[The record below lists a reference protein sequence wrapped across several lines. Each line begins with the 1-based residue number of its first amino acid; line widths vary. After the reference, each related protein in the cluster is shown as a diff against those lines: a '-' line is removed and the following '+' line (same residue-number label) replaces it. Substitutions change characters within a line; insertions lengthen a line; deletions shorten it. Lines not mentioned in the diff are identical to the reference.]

1 MIFSQQN
8 RVKKKHLTLN
18 KMIKFVLNLI
28 NLKNV
33 NYKYNSNTLN
43 YEEVKLTLWGKVKKL
58 SYYLIASIVVSVLIL
73 SISFYN
79 IKSYIQKEAAKE
91 NQILR
96 QEITVFNKDLNLILD
111 VLNDI
116 QNKDDNIYRA
126 IFEADPYPNYKRKL
140 GTGGNPIK
148 FKKYENI
155 EYSDLVVEIVQ
166 KLELIEKK
174 LSSQSRS
181 FDEVFEIT
189 KEKQKMLQAIPSIL
203 PINNRDLTRIASGY
217 GMRMHPIYK
226 ILKMHKGMDF
236 TASVGTEIYA
246 TGDGVIEKVGWTGGY
261 GKTILINHGYGYK
274 TRYAHCS
281 KFNCKRGQTVKRGDH
296 IGYVGNTGQS
306 TGPHLHYEVFKN
318 KRQINP
324 VNFFFNDLSPE
335 EYDKVIEIS
344 SRPTQSL

>member
-1 MIFSQQN
+1 M
-8 RVKKKHLTLN
+8 
-18 KMIKFVLNLI
+18 
-28 NLKNV
+28 KNI
-33 NYKYNSNTLN
+33 NYKYNPNTLD
-43 YEEVKLTLWGKVKKL
+43 YEEVKLSFWDKIKKL
-58 SYYLIASIVVSVLIL
+58 SYYLIASVVLSVLII
-73 SISFYN
+73 SFSFYN
-79 IKSYIQKEAAKE
+79 TKSYIQKEAAKE
-91 NQILR
+91 NQSLR
-96 QEITVFNKDLNLILD
+96 QQISVLNKDLNLVLD

-126 IFEADPYPNYKRKL
+126 IFEADPYPEYQRKL

-155 EYSDLVVEIVQ
+155 EYGDLVVEVLQ
-166 KLELIEKK
+166 KMELIEKK
-174 LSSQSRS
+174 LASQSKS

-189 KEKQKMLQAIPSIL
+189 KEKQKMLQAIPSIQ
-203 PINNRDLTRIASGY
+203 PINNRDLTRIASGF

-226 ILKMHKGMDF
+226 IIKMHQGMDF
-236 TASVGTEIYA
+236 TAPVGTEIYA

-261 GKTILINHGYGYK
+261 GKTIMINHGYGYK

-281 KFNCKRGQTVKRGDH
+281 KFKCKRGQKVKRGDL

-318 KRQINP
+318 KKQINP

>member
-1 MIFSQQN
+1 
-8 RVKKKHLTLN
+8 
-18 KMIKFVLNLI
+18 
-28 NLKNV
+28 LKNT
-33 NYKYNSNTLN
+33 NYKYNPSTLN
-43 YEEVKLTLWGKVKKL
+43 YEEINLTLWDKVKRL
-58 SYYLIASIVVSVLIL
+58 SYYLIASVVVSVLIL
-73 SISFYN
+73 LFSFYN
-79 IKSYIQKEAAKE
+79 IKSFIQKEAAKE
-91 NQILR
+91 NQSLR
-96 QEITVFNKDLNLILD
+96 QEISVFNKDLTLILE

-126 IFEADPYPNYKRKL
+126 IFEADPYPDYKRKL

-155 EYSDLVVEIVQ
+155 EYEELVVEIVQ

-174 LSSQSRS
+174 LSSQSKS

-189 KEKQKMLQAIPSIL
+189 KEKQKMILAIPSIQ
-203 PINNRDLTRIASGY
+203 PINNRDLTRIASGF

-226 ILKMHKGMDF
+226 ILKMHKGIDF
-236 TASVGTEIYA
+236 TAPVGTEIYA

-281 KFNCKRGQTVKRGDH
+281 KFKCKKGQKVKRGDH
-296 IGYVGNTGQS
+296 IGYVGDTGQS

-318 KRQINP
+318 KKQINP

>member
-1 MIFSQQN
+1 M
-8 RVKKKHLTLN
+8 
-18 KMIKFVLNLI
+18 
-28 NLKNV
+28 KNT
-33 NYKYNSNTLN
+33 NYKYNPNTLN
-43 YEEVKLTLWGKVKKL
+43 YEEINLTLWDKFKRL
-58 SYYLIASIVVSVLIL
+58 SYYLIASVVVSVLIL
-73 SISFYN
+73 SFSFYN
-79 IKSYIQKEAAKE
+79 IKSFIQKEAAKE
-91 NQILR
+91 NQSLR
-96 QEITVFNKDLNLILD
+96 QEISVFNKDLNLILE

-126 IFEADPYPNYKRKL
+126 IFEADPYPDHKRKL

-155 EYSDLVVEIVQ
+155 EYGELVVEIVQ

-189 KEKQKMLQAIPSIL
+189 KEKQKMLKAIPSIQ
-203 PINNRDLTRIASGY
+203 PINNRDLTRIASGF

-226 ILKMHKGMDF
+226 ILKMHQGMDF
-236 TASVGTEIYA
+236 TAPVGTEIYA
-246 TGDGVIEKVGWTGGY
+246 TGDGTVEKVGWTGGY

-281 KFNCKRGQTVKRGDH
+281 KFKCKKGQKVKRGDH

-318 KRQINP
+318 NRQINP

>member
-1 MIFSQQN
+1 M
-8 RVKKKHLTLN
+8 
-18 KMIKFVLNLI
+18 
-28 NLKNV
+28 KNT
-33 NYKYNSNTLN
+33 NYKYNPNTLN
-43 YEEVKLTLWGKVKKL
+43 YEEINLTLWDKFKRL
-58 SYYLIASIVVSVLIL
+58 SYYLIASVVVSVLIL
-73 SISFYN
+73 SFSFYN
-79 IKSYIQKEAAKE
+79 IKSFIQKEAAKE
-91 NQILR
+91 NQSLR
-96 QEITVFNKDLNLILD
+96 QEISVFNKDLNLILE

-126 IFEADPYPNYKRKL
+126 IFEADPYPDHKRKL

-155 EYSDLVVEIVQ
+155 EYGELVVEIVQ

-189 KEKQKMLQAIPSIL
+189 KEKQKMLKAIPSIQ
-203 PINNRDLTRIASGY
+203 PINNRDLTRIASGF

-226 ILKMHKGMDF
+226 ILKMHQGMDF
-236 TASVGTEIYA
+236 TAPVGTEIYA
-246 TGDGVIEKVGWTGGY
+246 TGDGTVEKVGWTGGY

-281 KFNCKRGQTVKRGDH
+281 KVKCKKGQKVKRGDH

>member
-1 MIFSQQN
+1 M
-8 RVKKKHLTLN
+8 
-18 KMIKFVLNLI
+18 
-28 NLKNV
+28 KNT
-33 NYKYNSNTLN
+33 NYKYNPNTLN
-43 YEEVKLTLWGKVKKL
+43 YEKINLTLWDKFKRL
-58 SYYLIASIVVSVLIL
+58 SYYLIASVVVSVLIL
-73 SISFYN
+73 SFSFYN
-79 IKSYIQKEAAKE
+79 IKSFIQKEAAKE
-91 NQILR
+91 NQSLR
-96 QEITVFNKDLNLILD
+96 QEISVFNKDLNLILE

-126 IFEADPYPNYKRKL
+126 IFEADPYPDHKRKL

-155 EYSDLVVEIVQ
+155 EYGELVVEIVQ

-174 LSSQSRS
+174 LSSQSKS

-189 KEKQKMLQAIPSIL
+189 KEKQKMLKAIPSIQ
-203 PINNRDLTRIASGY
+203 PINNRDLTRIASGF

-236 TASVGTEIYA
+236 TAPVGTEIYA

-281 KFNCKRGQTVKRGDH
+281 KFKCKKDQKVNRGDH

>member
-1 MIFSQQN
+1 LSFWDKI
-8 RVKKKHLTLN
+8 
-18 KMIKFVLNLI
+18 
-28 NLKNV
+28 
-33 NYKYNSNTLN
+33 
-43 YEEVKLTLWGKVKKL
+43 KKL
-58 SYYLIASIVVSVLIL
+58 SYYLIASVVLSVLII
-73 SISFYN
+73 SFSFYN
-79 IKSYIQKEAAKE
+79 TKSYIQKEAAKE
-91 NQILR
+91 NQSLR
-96 QEITVFNKDLNLILD
+96 QQISVLNKDLNLVLE

-116 QNKDDNIYRA
+116 QSKDDNIYRA
-126 IFEADPYPNYKRKL
+126 IFEADPYPEYKRKL

-155 EYSDLVVEIVQ
+155 EYGDLVVEVLQ
-166 KLELIEKK
+166 KMELIEKK
-174 LSSQSRS
+174 LASQSKS

-189 KEKQKMLQAIPSIL
+189 KEKQKMLQAIPSIQ
-203 PINNRDLTRIASGY
+203 PINNRDLTRIASGF

-226 ILKMHKGMDF
+226 IIKMHQGMDF
-236 TASVGTEIYA
+236 TAPVGTEIYA

-261 GKTILINHGYGYK
+261 GKTIMINHGYGYK

-281 KFNCKRGQTVKRGDH
+281 KFKCKRGQKVKRGDL
-296 IGYVGNTGQS
+296 IGFVGNTGQS

-318 KRQINP
+318 KKQINP

>member
-1 MIFSQQN
+1 
-8 RVKKKHLTLN
+8 
-18 KMIKFVLNLI
+18 
-28 NLKNV
+28 
-33 NYKYNSNTLN
+33 
-43 YEEVKLTLWGKVKKL
+43 
-58 SYYLIASIVVSVLIL
+58 
-73 SISFYN
+73 
-79 IKSYIQKEAAKE
+79 
-91 NQILR
+91 
-96 QEITVFNKDLNLILD
+96 
-111 VLNDI
+111 
-116 QNKDDNIYRA
+116 
-126 IFEADPYPNYKRKL
+126 
-140 GTGGNPIK
+140 
-148 FKKYENI
+148 
-155 EYSDLVVEIVQ
+155 VVEIVQ

-174 LSSQSRS
+174 LSSQSKS

-189 KEKQKMLQAIPSIL
+189 KEKQKMLKAIPSIQ
-203 PINNRDLTRIASGY
+203 PINNRDLTRIASGF

-236 TASVGTEIYA
+236 TAPIGTEIYA
-246 TGDGVIEKVGWTGGY
+246 TGDGVVEKVGWTGGY

-281 KFNCKRGQTVKRGDH
+281 KFDCKKGQKVKRGDH

>member
-1 MIFSQQN
+1 M
-8 RVKKKHLTLN
+8 
-18 KMIKFVLNLI
+18 
-28 NLKNV
+28 KNT
-33 NYKYNSNTLN
+33 NYKYNPNTLN
-43 YEEVKLTLWGKVKKL
+43 YEKINLTLWDKFKRL
-58 SYYLIASIVVSVLIL
+58 SYYLIASVVVSVLIL
-73 SISFYN
+73 SFSFYN
-79 IKSYIQKEAAKE
+79 IKSFIQKEAAKE
-91 NQILR
+91 NQSLR
-96 QEITVFNKDLNLILD
+96 QEISVFNKDLNLVLE

-155 EYSDLVVEIVQ
+155 EYGELVVEIVQ

-174 LSSQSRS
+174 LSSQSKS

-189 KEKQKMLQAIPSIL
+189 KEKQKMILAIPSIQ

-236 TASVGTEIYA
+236 TAPIGTEIYA
-246 TGDGVIEKVGWTGGY
+246 TGDGVVIKAGWTGGY
-261 GKTILINHGYGYK
+261 GKTIMIDHGYGYK

-281 KFNCKRGQTVKRGDH
+281 KFNCVKGQKVKRGDH

-318 KRQINP
+318 KKQINP
-324 VNFFFNDLSPE
+324 VNFFFNDLSPD